1 MKFKTRALTEQELMN
16 QEKEDQMEYN
26 RIMKIIDKDESN
38 LSPELMKEL
47 DSPLT
52 KTEQLPS
59 TTTQTNKQQTQSES
73 PVNLEALES
82 LMSTLPP
89 EMSQILA
96 MLIPQ
101 LDSESTLLDLV
112 SMMNS
117 QMDGEIS
124 DSQLESLEDLFE

>member
-47 DSPLT
+47 DSPST

-59 TTTQTNKQQTQSES
+59 TTTPTNKQQTASES
-73 PVNLEALES
+73 PVNLEALEN

-96 MLIPQ
+96 MVIPQ

-117 QMDGEIS
+117 QMDEEIS
-124 DSQLESLEDLFE
+124 DSQLESLEGLFE